1 MSKYRLAF
9 VGLGRVA
16 DVHYDSV
23 MALHDRVELAAVC
36 DVREQAVQQR
46 SAQWNVA
53 GFTSFSQLLQQV
65 ELDAVCLLL
74 PHHVHLEYV
83 TQAAEH
89 GLPVFLE
96 KPIAATLDDARE
108 DHLGLRRA
116 RGDPD
121 GRPQWPVSP
130 GVRADGGIRQEGLA
144 RPTPVCQVYVRRL
157 AGIPPLGLPAE
168 QEGDGRR
175 LLDRRRGH
183 LVYCL
188 REIFGKVAE
197 VSGYIAK
204 VSRPEME
211 GEDLATVNLRYESGA
226 LANLVVSYGIKLP
239 GYQLDWPQGY
249 EQSIEVYGDKGAI
262 TYTISPEP
270 QLKYFS
276 EVPEA
281 MPANWSG
288 WLSHKPAEPY
298 TSSFRREM
306 EHFIDCLDTGG
317 RPGSR
322 ARTPSRSWKCCG
334 RYTIGSVAA
343 FVRRAIGW
351 PLSDK

>member
-16 DVHYDSV
+16 EVHYDSV
-23 MALHDRVELAAVC
+23 MALRDRVELAAVC
-36 DVREQAVQQR
+36 DIREQAVQQR
-46 SAQWNVA
+46 SAQWNIA

-65 ELDAVCLLL
+65 DLDAVCLLL

-83 TQAAEH
+83 TQAAER
-89 GLPVFLE
+89 GLPIFLE
-96 KPIAATLDDARE
+96 KPIAATLDDARRIIAVCQE
-108 DHLGLRRA
+108 HRVALMVAHNGLFHPAFEQMVEFVRK
-116 RGDPD
+116 GWL
-121 GRPQWPVSP
+121 GRPLFARCTSAGWLSFRPWDFRLSKKET
-130 GVRADGGIRQEGLA
+130 GGGCWIDGG
-144 RPTPVCQVYVRRL
+144 
-157 AGIPPLGLPAE
+157 
-168 QEGDGRR
+168 
-175 LLDRRRGH
+175 GH

-188 REIFGKVAE
+188 REIFGKVVE
-197 VSGYIAK
+197 VNGYVAK

-226 LANLVVSYGIKLP
+226 LASLVVSYGIKLP

-249 EQSIEVYGDKGAI
+249 EQSIEVYGDKGAV

-281 MPANWSG
+281 MPANWCG

-306 EHFIDCLDTGG
+306 EHFIDCLDTGR
-317 RPGSR
+317 RPRVTGQDALEIMEVLR
-322 ARTPSRSWKCCG
+322 AVYDR
-334 RYTIGSVAA
+334 
-343 FVRRAIGW
+343 
-351 PLSDK
+351 